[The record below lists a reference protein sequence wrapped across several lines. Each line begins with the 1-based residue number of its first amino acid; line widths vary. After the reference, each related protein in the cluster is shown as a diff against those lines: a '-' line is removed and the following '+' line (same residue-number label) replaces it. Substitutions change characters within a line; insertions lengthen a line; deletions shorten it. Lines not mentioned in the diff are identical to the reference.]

1 MKARID
7 DVMLGLSMQ
16 QLQEE
21 VEAFCHVVYAALCF
35 LYTSVL

>member
-16 QLQEE
+16 QLQE
-21 VEAFCHVVYAALCF
+21 VEAFCHVVYAN
-35 LYTSVL
+35 V